1 MFKKILVPL
10 DGSKLAE
17 NILPKVEKIWEC
29 CQAEVHLLQVVVSY
43 KVDPEE
49 EKTERKQLMREAQAY
64 LDKIAARLRGKNI
77 ETFTAVALGKDAIQ
91 ICDYAAKKKF
101 DLIAMASHGR
111 SGLGRWALGSVAD
124 KVLNCSDVPVLLI
137 RVSKS

>member
-10 DGSKLAE
+10 DGSKRAE
-17 NILPKVEKIWEC
+17 GILPKLEKIREC

-43 KVDPEE
+43 KIDPEK
-49 EKTERKQLMREAQAY
+49 EKTERQQLMREAQAY
-64 LDKIAARLRGKNI
+64 LDKTAARLRRKNI
-77 ETFTAVALGKDAIQ
+77 KTFTAVANSQDAIQ

-111 SGLGRWALGSVAD
+111 SGLGPGGVGRGA
-124 KVLNCSDVPVLLI
+124 
-137 RVSKS
+137 RE